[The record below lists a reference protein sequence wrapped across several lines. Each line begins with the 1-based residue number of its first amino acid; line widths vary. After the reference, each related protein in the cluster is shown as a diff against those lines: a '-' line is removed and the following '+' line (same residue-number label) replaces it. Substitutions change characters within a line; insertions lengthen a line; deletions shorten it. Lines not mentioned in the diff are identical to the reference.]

1 MIDLKEIETK
11 IKNIINKTK
20 NDINIIITH
29 RAFPEVFTGLNVNG
43 SKIISLATV
52 SSVSNTTI
60 TIKPFDKSNLKSIE
74 DVVRKVAGYTIVI
87 KGDTIYLE
95 IMPLYKEVIDKKQKE
110 VNLIKENSLVS
121 IRQIRQD
128 TLNFMKKNKDGV
140 SENITK
146 KYEKD
151 LQKIIDDNTDI
162 IKKII
167 INIL

>member
-20 NDINIIITH
+20 SDINIITTH

-43 SKIISLATV
+43 AKLVGLASV
-52 SSVSNTTI
+52 SSVSNTTV
-60 TIKPFDKSNLKSIE
+60 TVKPFDKSNFKTVE
-74 DVVRKVAGYTIVI
+74 EAVRKVAGYTIVI
-87 KGDTIYLE
+87 KGDVIYLE

-110 VNLIKENSLVS
+110 ANTVKENALIN
-121 IRQIRQD
+121 IRQLRQD
-128 TLNFMKKNKDGV
+128 ALNFMKKNKNGV

-151 LQKIIDDNTDI
+151 LQKIIDDNSEE
-162 IKKII
+162 IKK
-167 INIL
+167 LL